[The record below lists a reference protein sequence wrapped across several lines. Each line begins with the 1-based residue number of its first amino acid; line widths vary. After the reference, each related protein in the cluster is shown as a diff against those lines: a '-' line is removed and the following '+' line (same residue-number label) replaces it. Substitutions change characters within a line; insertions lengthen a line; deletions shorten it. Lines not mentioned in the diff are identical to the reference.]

1 MGSRQS
7 RGDEA
12 INNIVQKGFEENY
25 KFKPIRPLIKGI
37 KKNGM
42 IMPKGTK
49 SMNGKTKVK
58 GKK

>member
-25 KFKPIRPLIKGI
+25 KFKPKRALIKGI
-37 KKNGM
+37 KKDGM

-49 SMNGKTKVK
+49 SMNGKTQVK